1 MKNNHEIKMM
11 TPFTFLLILVIGIG
25 VILAIYRLKSG
36 LGATTNLN
44 DDFPWGLWIGFDML
58 GGVAMAAGGF
68 IIAGAVY
75 LLNMKKYKPIVRPA
89 VLTAFLGYLLAI
101 IALMLD
107 LGHPFRI
114 WHPGFMWQ
122 VHSVMWVVAMHVIF
136 YTMTLAI
143 ESSPMLFEKLKWQ
156 KAVDFVNKIIVPVV
170 LFGVMLSV
178 LHQSSLGA
186 LYLIA
191 QGKLSPLWS
200 IGGFLPYMFLASA
213 VMMGLSMVSIESIA
227 SAKSFNH
234 SLDLDIISGL
244 ARGTIIALVIYLI
257 LKLYFLA
264 TGSGI
269 GALFTG
275 TLEANMYLLEVF
287 GGIILPLVILASAN
301 KKGDSMSG
309 LVLGHILVIVG
320 VLINRFNV
328 SISGL
333 YGFQSATG
341 NSYFPSVIEFLIT
354 LALVALGIFLFKLTA
369 KYLTLFPKAE
379 AEY

>member
-11 TPFTFLLILVIGIG
+11 TPFTLLLLFVIGLG
-25 VILAIYRLKSG
+25 VVLVIYRLANG
-36 LGATTNLN
+36 LGAATNLN

-58 GGVAMAAGGF
+58 GGIAMAAGGF
-68 IIAGAVY
+68 IVAGAVY

-89 VLTAFLGYLLAI
+89 VLTAFIGYLLAVV
-101 IALMLD
+101 ALMLD
-107 LGHPFRI
+107 LGQPHRI
-114 WHPGFMWQ
+114 WHPAVMWQ

-143 ESSPMLFEKLKWQ
+143 ESSPILFEKLKWQ

-186 LYLIA
+186 LYLIVP
-191 QGKLSPLWS
+191 GKLSPLWNTA
-200 IGGFLPYMFLASA
+200 FLPYLFLISA
-213 VMMGLSMVSIESIA
+213 VMMGLSMVSIEAIA
-227 SAKSFNH
+227 SAKAFKHNM
-234 SLDLDIISGL
+234 DLGIISGL
-244 ARGTIIALVIYLI
+244 LRGCIIALVVYLI

-264 TGSGI
+264 TGPGI
-269 GALFTG
+269 GAAFAG
-275 TLEANMYLLEVF
+275 TITSNMYLLEVIV
-287 GGIILPLVILASAN
+287 GIVLPLAILSSKGKNIVNAN
-301 KKGDSMSG
+301 G
-309 LVLGHILVIVG
+309 LVLGHLLVIAG

-328 SISGL
+328 SVSGL

-341 NSYFPSVIEFLIT
+341 SSYFPSIIELLIT

-369 KYLTLFPKAE
+369 KYLALFPE
-379 AEY
+379 VETEY